1 MAKSAALKKS
11 AARKTSSSAKAAR
24 RPATKAATKGANK
37 AAAKATGKPAKKPAV
52 KVVARAMP
60 ARKAVS
66 PSVKLGALPVWNLND
81 LYPGL
86 DSPAL
91 KQDLERADADCI
103 AFETDFKG
111 RLAALAAEPGAPGLL
126 DAVKRYEAIG
136 DVLGRIGSYAGL
148 LHAGDSTDASITK
161 FYGDMNERITTAY
174 SHLLF
179 FDLELNRIDD
189 AVLDAAMKDGPLG
202 HYRPWIEDVRK
213 EKPYQLED
221 RIEQLFHEKSLT
233 GYSAWNR
240 QYDDTIAALRFRIGG
255 KDLSIEPALN
265 YMQDAD
271 GRKRKEAAQA
281 LAKTFKANLR
291 PFTLITNTLAKD
303 KEISDRW
310 RGFKDVADS
319 RHLSN
324 RVEPEVVDALVE
336 AVRAAYPKLS
346 HRYYAL
352 KAKWFGKKTLAY
364 WDRNAPL
371 P

>member
-1 MAKSAALKKS
+1 MA
-11 AARKTSSSAKAAR
+11 RT
-24 RPATKAATKGANK
+24 ATKAAARK
-37 AAAKATGKPAKKPAV
+37 KPAKASKPAA
-52 KVVARAMP
+52 KGA
-60 ARKAVS
+60 
-66 PSVKLGALPVWNLND
+66 KLGNLPVWNLND
-81 LYPGL
+81 LYPGI
-86 DSPAL
+86 DSLEL
-91 KQDLERADADCI
+91 KRDLEKADADCA
-103 AFETDFKG
+103 AFEKDFKG
-111 RLAALAAEPGAPGLL
+111 RLAELAAAPGAPGILE
-126 DAVKRYEAIG
+126 AVKRYEAIG
-136 DVLGRIGSYAGL
+136 DLLGRIGSYSGL
-148 LHAGDSTDASITK
+148 LHAGNSLDAAITK
-161 FYGDMNERITTAY
+161 FYGDMSERITAAY

-179 FDLELNRIDD
+179 FDLELNRIDN
-189 AVLDAAMKDGPLG
+189 AVLETAMKDGPLG

-265 YMQDAD
+265 LMQDAD
-271 GRKRKEAAQA
+271 GKKRKETAQA

-310 RGFKDVADS
+310 RGFKDVADA

-324 RVEPEVVDALVE
+324 RVEPEVVEALVS

-352 KAKWFGKKTLAY
+352 KAKWFGKKS
-364 WDRNAPL
+364 L